1 MQPEDRRQVFEQLV
15 RLADG
20 DRSAFAPVYEVLW
33 PLAHRVCMRALKDSP
48 DAEDAAQSALLKM
61 FTRAAEFDKERD
73 AVSWALGIIA
83 YECKTFRQR
92 ERRRREEPLS
102 AGAEPVAPNSP
113 FEQALNNELQEAAKE
128 ILGTLRKSDIEVI
141 EQMMNDERPDIPRA
155 TFRKRVE
162 RAVARLRA
170 AWGTRYG
177 NG

>member
-1 MQPEDRRQVFEQLV
+1 VFEQLV

-33 PLAHRVCMRALKDSP
+33 PLAHRFSMRALKDSA

-61 FTRAAEFDKERD
+61 FTRAAEFDKKRD
-73 AVSWALGIIA
+73 AISWALGIVA
-83 YECKTFRQR
+83 YECKTFRQK
-92 ERRRREEPLS
+92 ERRRKEEPLG
-102 AGAEPVAPNSP
+102 AGTEPASPDSP
-113 FEQALNNELQEAAKE
+113 FDQALHQELQEAAKE
-128 ILGTLRKSDIEVI
+128 VLGTLRKSDIEVI
-141 EQMMNDERPDIPRA
+141 EQMMNDERPDVPRA
-155 TFRKRVE
+155 TFRKRLE